1 MLSMG
6 FKEQVYD
13 IYRYLPAT
21 VQVVILSATMPPA
34 VLDLTKK
41 FMTSPVK
48 ILVPRDE
55 LTLEGIRQFFVNVEK
70 EEWKF
75 DTLCDL
81 YDTMTIAQAVIFVN
95 TKKKVDW
102 LTDKMR
108 SASFTVCSVHGDM
121 DHRERE
127 AITAGFRAGDF
138 RVLITT
144 DLWARGID
152 VRQVSLVV
160 NYDLP
165 VNKETYLHRI
175 GRSGRFGRKGIAIS
189 FCTKSDA
196 QELHALEAFYSTA
209 IEELPGN
216 VNELFAENK

>member
-1 MLSMG
+1 
-6 FKEQVYD
+6 VYD
-13 IYRYLPAT
+13 IYRYLPSD
-21 VQVVILSATMPPA
+21 VQVVILSATMPPT

-41 FMTSPVK
+41 FMTDPVK

-55 LTLEGIRQFFVNVEK
+55 LTLDDIKQFFVNVEK

-81 YDTMTIAQAVIFVN
+81 YDTMTIAQAVIFLN

-102 LTDKMR
+102 LTAKMR
-108 SASFTVCSVHGDM
+108 EASFTVCCVHGEM

-127 AITAGFRAGDF
+127 AITSAFRNGDF

-165 VNKETYLHRI
+165 LNKETYLHRI

-189 FCTKSDA
+189 FVTKNDF
-196 QELHALEAFYSTA
+196 QELHALESFYSTT

-216 VNELFAENK
+216 INDLFEEKK